1 MAFTFLYV
9 TAPDEQEATKIA
21 KHLLHKRLIA
31 CANIFPI
38 KSIYWWK
45 GKIEERAEVV
55 LLLKTLREK
64 APLVRKEIEA
74 MHSYD
79 VPCITE
85 IQVKPNEKY
94 AGWMGGEIR

>member
-9 TAPDEQEATKIA
+9 TAPDEQEAAKIA

-45 GKIEERAEVV
+45 RKIEGRAEVV

-85 IQVKPNEKY
+85 IDVKPNKGY
-94 AGWMGGEIR
+94 AKWLKKEIK